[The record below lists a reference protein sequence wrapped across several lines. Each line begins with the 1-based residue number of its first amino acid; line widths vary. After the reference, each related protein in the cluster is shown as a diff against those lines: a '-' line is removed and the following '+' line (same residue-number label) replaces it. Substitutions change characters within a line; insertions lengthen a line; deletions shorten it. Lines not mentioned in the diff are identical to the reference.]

1 MHEDKNDGRLERLI
15 FILGGRGRAD
25 TPTAAAPTL
34 QATDDVPGELDL
46 PIHHVV
52 MLLIFYGV
60 SNRWVKCSSC
70 DSDV

>member
-1 MHEDKNDGRLERLI
+1 M
-15 FILGGRGRAD
+15 
-25 TPTAAAPTL
+25 PTAAAPTL